1 MSATAEA
8 GRRGGPGGASGPGG
22 QASLRRMRQFE
33 VRPDRELG
41 QNFLV
46 DSNILGVIAEAA
58 GVGPDDVVLEV
69 GGGLGVLSEYL
80 AARVRHLHVVELDRR
95 LEQPL
100 GEAVGGLP
108 NVTLHWG
115 DAMKLDLAGLQP
127 SPVALVANLP
137 YGIATA
143 LLLRTIDQLA
153 SLDRW
158 LVMVQREVGE
168 RLAAAPAGAGRRP
181 RAGGARVYGASSVL
195 VQLACRVEVVRAI
208 PRTVFHPVPNVDSV
222 LVALSRVAPPPSR
235 ELRELVHGAFAHR
248 RKSLARSLWLASEVG
263 AEAEG
268 AHEGAGSSA
277 EGSGGSPRSHM
288 YPRDQVQAVLV
299 DLGHPPD
306 VRAERLSPRDFQAL
320 ARALGVPL

>member
-1 MSATAEA
+1 
-8 GRRGGPGGASGPGG
+8 
-22 QASLRRMRQFE
+22 MRQYE

-58 GVGPDDVVLEV
+58 GVGPEDVVLEV

-80 AARVRHLHVVELDRR
+80 APRVRHLHVVELDRR
-95 LEQPL
+95 LERPL
-100 GEAVGGLP
+100 GEAVGELP
-108 NVTLHWG
+108 NVTLHWD
-115 DAMKLDLAGLQP
+115 DAMKVDLAALRP

-143 LLLRTIDQLA
+143 LVLRTIDELP

-168 RLAAAPAGAGRRP
+168 RLAASPAGAGGRS

-222 LVALSRVAPPPSR
+222 LVALRRVAPPPSR

-248 RKSLARSLWLASEVG
+248 RKSLARSLLLASEGRAG
-263 AEAEG
+263 AEGTDER
-268 AHEGAGSSA
+268 S
-277 EGSGGSPRSHM
+277 GSGGETSAGSAHPHPHPNTRPHPAV
-288 YPRDQVQAVLV
+288 YTREQVQAALV
-299 DLGHPPD
+299 GLGHPPD
-306 VRAERLSPRDFQAL
+306 VRAERLSPPDFQAL
-320 ARALGVPL
+320 AAALGVPA